1 MSKWLLVFGLVVRLL
16 PGQNY
21 RPGPQVLTY
30 VSDADNSEQPYALYL
45 PKSLEQGKKYP
56 LVISLHGAFSNHRLN
71 LRRVFGKGN
80 RPGESDGEASRYF
93 PPLREVDFIV
103 AAPFA
108 RGTMGYLG
116 LAEKDVYDVLA
127 DVKRRF
133 PVDEDRVYLT
143 GLSMGG
149 GGTLWLG
156 LTRPDLWAAIAAVC
170 PAAPPGTEELAPN
183 ALNLPVRLFHGDQD
197 PLVPVAVSRKWYKE
211 LFHLGGPVEY
221 LEYPGVRHNSW
232 DYAYAD
238 GRIFDWFGKFQRNRY
253 PDRVRFFTRWYKYRS
268 AYWVEIDG
276 LTPGEPASLDVRF
289 TGINELEAETR
300 GVAGLTFDLGGHPRF
315 DRARAVTVKIDGSV
329 VKVKPQAAVSLS
341 RQGGSWHAGRYAPP
355 PGAKRPGAEGP
366 LLEAVSARHI
376 YVYGTGGAKDE
387 AELRRRRAEAEAAA
401 TWSGPGTPVLA
412 SFRVAADT
420 EVSED
425 DLRESNLVLFGTWET
440 NRLIARFRDRF
451 PIELNPGAADYGLV
465 VVAPAGGRYLVVNSG
480 LPWWTGAERA
490 SRPGL
495 PFLRAPVHVLAGFG
509 DFVLFKGSL
518 ADVVAEGTFDSN
530 WKLKPEQAARLAGS
544 GAVTLR

>member
-1 MSKWLLVFGLVVRLL
+1 VSKWLLIFGLLVGLL

-21 RPGPQVLTY
+21 GPGPQVLTY

-45 PKSLEQGKKYP
+45 PKSLEEGKRYP

-80 RPGESDGEASRYF
+80 RPGESDAEASRYF
-93 PPLREVDFIV
+93 PPLPEVDFIV

-108 RGTMGYLG
+108 RGTMGYQG

-183 ALNLPVRLFHGDQD
+183 ALNLPVRLFHGEQD
-197 PLVPVAVSRKWYKE
+197 PLVPVVVSRKWHKE

-238 GRIFDWFGKFQRNRY
+238 AQIFDWFSKFRRNRY
-253 PDRVRFFTRWYKYRS
+253 PDRVRFVTRWYKYRS
-268 AYWVEIDG
+268 AYWAEIDG

-289 TGINELEAETR
+289 LGVNELEAETR
-300 GVAGLTFDLGGHPRF
+300 GLTGLTLHLSGHPRF
-315 DRARAVTVKIDGSV
+315 DRTRPVTVKINGTV
-329 VKVKPQAAVSLS
+329 VKVKPQAAVSFS
-341 RQGGSWHAGRYAPP
+341 RQGDSWRVGRYAPP
-355 PGAKRPGAEGP
+355 AGAKRPGLEGP
-366 LLEAVSARHI
+366 AREAVSARHI
-376 YVYGTGGAKDE
+376 YVYGTAGAKDE

-401 TWSGPGTPVLA
+401 NWSGPGTPVLA

-420 EVSED
+420 EVSEE
-425 DLRESNLVLFGTWET
+425 DLRDSNLVLFGTWET
-440 NRLIARFRDRF
+440 NRLIARFRDRL
-451 PIELNPGAADYGLV
+451 PIELNPGAADYGLLL
-465 VVAPAGGRYLVVNSG
+465 VAPAGGRYLVVNSG
-480 LPWWTGAERA
+480 LPWWTGAERV
-490 SRPGL
+490 SRTGL
-495 PFLRAPVHVLAGFG
+495 PFLRAPVHVLASFG

-518 ADVVAEGTFDSN
+518 AGVVAEGYFDAN
-530 WKLKPEQAARLAGS
+530 WRLKPDQAARLAAS
-544 GAVTLR
+544 GAVTLK